1 MSVPMSLPMK
11 SEPMPRRSRN
21 RQAGFTLIELSISL
35 VVIIEVL
42 LAVLLLFDFSNKI
55 SRVQSNVADLQ
66 QALRSSQ
73 SDMDA
78 LVRMAG
84 RGGLPFIVSGA
95 NGGGA
100 LAVRKVGTS
109 EKIGDATSPDVVD
122 GTDVLTVRG
131 VFSTPIYQ
139 VNAKDTATFIMCDAS
154 NAVTTTPTA
163 ALSGT
168 LTISSTSP
176 TSIPQDL
183 KSLDDAWNT
192 PVNEAL
198 LLVSARNPGVYAV
211 VELDPSA
218 PPCGPAGPVPFGV
231 SATTA
236 KLKFFVRGGSSG
248 LANSYA
254 TLYPG
259 ITFPAGMTSV
269 GFAGILEE
277 HRFYV
282 RKSATTSPRLSR
294 ARFMPNTNV
303 PYGKLNDA
311 ANSANLQ
318 IDVADGVLDLQVAL
332 GIDTL
337 NHVPRV
343 LPPGASAE
351 PPGLTSID
359 ADEVNGYIS
368 ESTTGVD
375 DDWLGNSPADSAAA
389 PVWTGAQ
396 LYFVRVNVVART
408 DRRDNSYEAPILGRI
423 EDRTYAVSDALNV
436 PKASGGTQRMFR
448 RRILQTIIDV
458 RNL

>member
-1 MSVPMSLPMK
+1 MK
-11 SEPMPRRSRN
+11 GESMPRRSRN

-42 LAVLLLFDFSNKI
+42 LAVLLLFDFSNKV

-66 QALRSSQ
+66 QSLRTSQ
-73 SDMDA
+73 SDMDV

-84 RGGLPFIVSGA
+84 RGGLPFIASGA

-100 LAVRKVGTS
+100 LAVRKVVS
-109 EKIGDATSPDVVD
+109 NEKIGDATSPDVVD

-139 VNAKDTATFIMCDAS
+139 VNAKDTTTFVMRDLS
-154 NAVTTTPTA
+154 GNVTTTPAA

-168 LTISSTSP
+168 LIISSTSP

-183 KSLDDAWNT
+183 QPLIDAVT
-192 PVNEAL
+192 AKVHEAL

-211 VELDPSA
+211 VELNDTST
-218 PPCGPAGPVPFGV
+218 VT
-231 SATTA
+231 ATTA
-236 KLKFFVRGGSSG
+236 TLNFIVRGGSGPAS
-248 LANSYA
+248 SYA

-259 ITFPAGMTSV
+259 ATFPTGMTSV
-269 GFAGILEE
+269 GFAGIVEE

-303 PYGKLNDA
+303 AYGPLNDPTNANA
-311 ANSANLQ
+311 ANLS

-332 GIDTL
+332 GIDTV

-343 LPPGASAE
+343 RPPGTPAE
-351 PPGLTSID
+351 PAGLTSID

-368 ESTTGVD
+368 ESADGVD
-375 DDWLGNSPADSAAA
+375 DDWLGNSLADSAAA
-389 PVWTGAQ
+389 PVWTNAQ

-423 EDRTYAVSDALNV
+423 EDRTYAVNDALNL

>member
-1 MSVPMSLPMK
+1 
-11 SEPMPRRSRN
+11 MPRRSRD

-42 LAVLLLFDFSNKI
+42 LAVLLLFDFSNKV

-66 QALRSSQ
+66 QALRTSQ

-84 RGGLPFIVSGA
+84 RGGLPFIASGA

-131 VFSTPIYQ
+131 VFSSPIYQ
-139 VNAKDTATFIMCDAS
+139 VNAKDTTTFVMRDLS
-154 NAVTTTPTA
+154 GNVTTTPSA

-183 KSLDDAWNT
+183 QPLADAVT
-192 PVNEAL
+192 AKVHEAL

-211 VELDPSA
+211 VELNDTST
-218 PPCGPAGPVPFGV
+218 VT
-231 SATTA
+231 STTA
-236 KLKFFVRGGSSG
+236 TLNFIVRGGSSG

-259 ITFPAGMTSV
+259 ITFPTGMTSV
-269 GFAGILEE
+269 GFAGIVEE

-282 RKSATTSPRLSR
+282 RKSATTAPRLSR
-294 ARFMPNTNV
+294 ARFMPNSNV
-303 PYGKLNDA
+303 AYGPLGNA
-311 ANSANLQ
+311 ANSANLS

-337 NHVPRV
+337 NHVPRIP
-343 LPPGASAE
+343 PPGASAE
-351 PPGLTSID
+351 PAGLTSID

-368 ESTTGVD
+368 ESADGLN
-375 DDWLGNSPADSAAA
+375 DDWLGNNPADSAAA

-408 DRRDNSYEAPILGRI
+408 DRRDNSYEAPVLGRI
-423 EDRTYAVSDALNV
+423 EDRTYAVNDALNV
-436 PKASGGTQRMFR
+436 PKANGGTQRMFR

>member
-1 MSVPMSLPMK
+1 M
-11 SEPMPRRSRN
+11 ETMPRRHN
-21 RQAGFTLIELSISL
+21 RQDGFTLIELSISL

-42 LAVLLLFDFSNKI
+42 LAVLLLFDFGNKV

-66 QALRSSQ
+66 QSLRTSQ

-84 RGGLPFIVSGA
+84 RGGLPFVASGA

-100 LAVRKVGTS
+100 LAVRKVSTN
-109 EKIGDATSPDVVD
+109 EKIGAAGSPDVVD

-131 VFSTPIYQ
+131 IFSTPIYQ
-139 VNAKDTATFIMCDAS
+139 VNAKDTTTFEMRTTS
-154 NAVTTTPTA
+154 NPMGGSVTTNPTV

-183 KSLDDAWNT
+183 QPLADV
-192 PVNEAL
+192 VNAAKKVHEAI

-211 VELDPSA
+211 VELDAENST
-218 PPCGPAGPVPFGV
+218 VT
-231 SATTA
+231 SNTAT
-236 KLKFFVRGGSSG
+236 LRFIVRGGSSG
-248 LANSYA
+248 LASSYA

-259 ITFPAGMTSV
+259 ATFPAGMTSV
-269 GFAGILEE
+269 GFAGIIEE

-303 PYGKLNDA
+303 AYGPLGED
-311 ANSANLQ
+311 NSANLS

-332 GIDTL
+332 GIDTV

-343 LPPGASAE
+343 RPPGAPAE
-351 PPGLTSID
+351 PAGLTSID

-368 ESTTGVD
+368 ESADGVD
-375 DDWLGNSPADSAAA
+375 DDWLGNNPADNPAAL
-389 PVWTGAQ
+389 VWTNAQ
-396 LYFVRVNVVART
+396 LYFVRVNLIART
-408 DRRDNSYEAPILGRI
+408 ERRDNTYEAPVLGRI
-423 EDRTYAVSDALNV
+423 EDRTYTVSDPLNRA
-436 PKASGGTQRMFR
+436 KASGGVERMYR
-448 RRILQTIIDV
+448 RRILQTVIDV